1 MVEYKTLDTPQVK
14 GRFDPEDGILYVS
27 YHGVLTPDVT
37 RAVYGWMGELIAQ
50 AGGDISLAR
59 GSVYDFRDVTDF
71 DAHNLT
77 SVQRQSAQVQD
88 QANLQNH
95 PVALV
100 VDTMKQE
107 QFVKLFMKLTAQEDR
122 KRIVHSVEGALQF
135 IKLFL
140 ARVKQGEE
148 TR

>member
-1 MVEYKTLDTPQVK
+1 MEYKTLDTSQVK

-27 YHGVLTPDVT
+27 YHGILTPDVT
-37 RAVYGWMGELIAQ
+37 RVVYGWLVELIQQ
-50 AGGDISLAR
+50 ANGDISIAR

-77 SVQRQSAQVQD
+77 SVQRQSAQVQNQVD
-88 QANLQNH
+88 LQNH

-100 VDTMKQE
+100 VESMKQE

-122 KRIVHSVEGALQF
+122 KRIVHSVEGGLQF

-140 ARVKQGEE
+140 ARVKQSEQ
-148 TR
+148 TP